1 MDDILGENFCRG
13 KEWARSGLL
22 EEKTASKVSDEDD
35 R

>member
-1 MDDILGENFCRG
+1 MDDILGRFCRG